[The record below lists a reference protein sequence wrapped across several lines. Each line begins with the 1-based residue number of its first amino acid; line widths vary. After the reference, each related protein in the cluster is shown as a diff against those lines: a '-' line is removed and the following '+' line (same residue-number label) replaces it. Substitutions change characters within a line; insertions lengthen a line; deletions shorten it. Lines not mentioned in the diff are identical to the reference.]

1 MSTFNN
7 QDAKCK
13 QPVYVTPGPRLY
25 IGSDPDTR
33 ILNAALLL
41 SEPPAS
47 TDGLP
52 PCLSAPR
59 KLTPLAVFLRRNRSP
74 YTGDRAVAAAV
85 PVVSE
90 LVNDVVKYLQQ
101 NETLLTL
108 HTVLIVEGQ
117 SIHHALATNKKG
129 FRNDPQD
136 IVHLAQIAGLMMG
149 AFMAQTTFLKSP
161 MQWKKGVQKDIHH
174 NRIYTRLGWVAG
186 GYMGKGKDRHPY
198 PEESITE
205 TITAHSAESVN
216 RGDWLDLNDSVGIT
230 VYGAE
235 EGL

>member
-1 MSTFNN
+1 MNTFNN

-25 IGSDPDTR
+25 LGSDPDLR
-33 ILNAALLL
+33 VLNCALLL
-41 SEPPAS
+41 SEPPAPGSSLS
-47 TDGLP
+47 T
-52 PCLSAPR
+52 PR
-59 KLTPLAVFLRRNRSP
+59 VLRPLAVFLRRNKSP

-108 HTVLIVEGQ
+108 PSVLIVEGQ
-117 SIHHALATNKKG
+117 NIHHALELQKKG

-136 IVHLAQIAGLMMG
+136 IVHLAQIAGILMG

-174 NRIYTRLGWVAG
+174 NRIYKRLGWQPG
-186 GYMGKGKDRHPY
+186 GYLGTGKDRHPY
-198 PEESITE
+198 PFGPLQDAMV
-205 TITAHSAESVN
+205 AHSAESVN
-216 RGDWLDLNDSVGIT
+216 KGDWMDLNDSLGLAVWA
-230 VYGAE
+230 AE